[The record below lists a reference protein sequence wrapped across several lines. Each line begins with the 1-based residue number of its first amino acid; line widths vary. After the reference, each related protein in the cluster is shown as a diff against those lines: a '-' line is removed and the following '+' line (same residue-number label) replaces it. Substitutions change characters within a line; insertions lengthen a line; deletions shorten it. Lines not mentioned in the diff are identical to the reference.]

1 MILNLRPGEQT
12 LLDCVIE
19 ECDERFSS
27 EQQEKILG
35 VVREA
40 LGIRDEEEGEG
51 EDGVEG
57 DGEGEGD
64 G

>member
-51 EDGVEG
+51 EDGVER
-57 DGEGEGD
+57 DGEGEG
-64 G
+64 GG